1 MKHWLLNCSD
11 VSRLV
16 SQSMDERLP
25 LHRRAGI
32 KFHLMMCRY
41 CVRYARQ
48 LQLMRQKIYAWSSEP
63 PITPM
68 SEDRKAA
75 LREMLSRK

>member
-11 VSRLV
+11 ISRLV

-25 LHRRAGI
+25 LHQRAGI

-41 CVRYARQ
+41 CVRYVRQ
-48 LQLMRQKIYAWSSEP
+48 LKLMRQKIYALSSEP

-68 SEDRKAA
+68 SEDRKTA
-75 LREMLSRK
+75 LREMLNQK